1 MSIARV
7 WPGLLLCLVALGSN
21 AADLM
26 ADVRARLG
34 QHAVLR
40 GEFEQSKQVAGFK
53 KALLSK
59 GDFLVARERGVI
71 WRTREPFAGVLKL
84 TPNEIVA
91 TQGGELAF
99 RLSANTEPSVRVI
112 NGLMFSLL
120 NGDVAALAQQFKV
133 EGTADARSWSLLLLP
148 KQAAFSKVLTRVEL
162 AGDTYVRRITMDEAN
177 GDRTIIHFFKQ
188 APEPSKLSAQEA
200 ARFD

>member
-1 MSIARV
+1 MKQI
-7 WPGLLLCLVALGSN
+7 GLGCMLFLLALASH

-26 ADVRARLG
+26 VDVRSRLG
-34 QHAVLR
+34 QPAVLR

-59 GDFLVARERGVI
+59 GDFLVARDRGVI
-71 WRTREPFAGVLKL
+71 WRTREPFASVLKL

-91 TQGGELAF
+91 TQGGEIAF

-112 NGLMFSLL
+112 NGLMFSMI
-120 NGDVAALAQQFKV
+120 NGDIAALAEQFKIAGSA
-133 EGTADARSWSLLLLP
+133 EAKSWSLTLVP
-148 KQAAFSKVLTRVEL
+148 KQAAFAKILTRIEL
-162 AGDTYVRRITMDEAN
+162 SGDVYVRRIAMDEAN
-177 GDRTIIHFFKQ
+177 GDRTVIQFHKQ
-188 APEPSKLSAQEA
+188 TPEPAKLSADEV

>member
-1 MSIARV
+1 MKR
-7 WPGLLLCLVALGSN
+7 WLLGCTLILLACLAN
-21 AADLM
+21 AADLL

-34 QHAVLR
+34 QPAVLR
-40 GEFEQSKQVAGFK
+40 GEFAQSKQVAGFK

-59 GDFLVARERGVI
+59 GDFLVARERGVV

-99 RLSANTEPSVRVI
+99 RLTASAEPSVRVI

-120 NGDVAALAQQFKV
+120 NGDIAALAEQFTLDGSV
-133 EGTADARSWSLLLLP
+133 EGKSWTMSLLP
-148 KQAAFSKVLTRVEL
+148 KQAAFAKVLTRIEL
-162 AGDTYVRRITMDEAN
+162 SGDLYVRRIAMHEAN
-177 GDRTIIHFFKQ
+177 GDRTVIQFHKQ
-188 APEPSKLSAQEA
+188 TAEPAKLSADEA

>member
-1 MSIARV
+1 MKVGFGI
-7 WPGLLLCLVALGSN
+7 LLFVLASLAN

-26 ADVRARLG
+26 ADVGERLG
-34 QHAVLR
+34 QPAVLR

-59 GDFLVARERGVI
+59 GDFLVARDRGVI
-71 WRTREPFAGVLKL
+71 WRTREPFPSVLKL

-91 TQGGELAF
+91 TQGGAVAF
-99 RLSANTEPSVRVI
+99 RLSANTEPTVRII

-120 NGDVAALAQQFKV
+120 NGDVAALGEQFKIAGAV
-133 EGTADARSWSLLLLP
+133 EAKSWSLTLVP
-148 KQAAFSKVLTRVEL
+148 KQAAFAKILARIEL
-162 AGDTYVRRITMDEAN
+162 SGDVYVRRIAMDEAN
-177 GDRTIIHFFKQ
+177 GDRTVIQFNKQ
-188 APEPSKLSAQEA
+188 TPEPVKLSMDEA

>member
-1 MSIARV
+1 MKRLTLA
-7 WPGLLLCLVALGSN
+7 CALIVLASLAN
-21 AADLM
+21 SADLLT
-26 ADVRARLG
+26 DVRARLG
-34 QHAVLR
+34 QPAVLR

-71 WRTREPFAGVLKL
+71 WRTKEPFAGVLKL

-91 TQGGELAF
+91 TQGGELTF
-99 RLSANTEPSVRVI
+99 RLSANAEPTVRVI

-120 NGDVAALAQQFKV
+120 NGDIAALAAQFDMQGSV
-133 EGTADARSWSLLLLP
+133 EAKSWSLTLAP
-148 KQAAFSKVLTRVEL
+148 KQAAFAKILKRIEL
-162 AGDTYVRRITMDEAN
+162 SGDLYVRRIAMDEAN
-177 GDRTIIHFFKQ
+177 GDRTLIQFHKQ
-188 APEPSKLSAQEA
+188 TPEPAKLSADEA

>member
-1 MSIARV
+1 MKKAWLGI
-7 WPGLLLCLVALGSN
+7 LLLLLTFTAN

-34 QHAVLR
+34 QPAVLR
-40 GEFEQSKQVAGFK
+40 GEFEQSKQVVGFK

-59 GDFLVARERGVI
+59 GDFLVARDRGVI

-91 TQGGELAF
+91 TQGGALAF
-99 RLSANTEPSVRVI
+99 KLSANTEPTVRVI
-112 NGLMFSLL
+112 NGVMFSLL
-120 NGDVAALAQQFKV
+120 NGDVAALAEQFKI
-133 EGTADARSWSLLLLP
+133 EGVAEAKSWSLTLVP
-148 KQAAFSKVLTRVEL
+148 KQAAFAKIMTRIEL
-162 AGDTYVRRITMDEAN
+162 SGDVYVRRIAMDEAN
-177 GDRTIIHFFKQ
+177 GDRTVIQFHKQ
-188 APEPSKLSAQEA
+188 APEPAKLSADEA